1 MKIIDTRLTPLDLFV
16 NSKLDKPKFAI
27 LGTCVAEHLVNVG
40 LLNNCEV
47 SHYLMETW
55 VNTPLPS
62 VDWNKFDGVIVHITL
77 RHIMDMAAGIGLGD
91 ISYIFRKGH
100 EFDALAQQCI
110 RIMKQRIDEIV
121 SGIGAARPI
130 FFLSFLEPPQ
140 TTRGF
145 FENNRKDN
153 IYRLIRDM
161 NDSMADHLHLLNGA
175 YYVETN
181 DIANYFG
188 VANGYDGY
196 HNHFTHAGFFGSHE
210 AESFYKTII
219 QRIIGA
225 LTTLRTLDSVKLIV
239 TDLDNT
245 LWKGVVAEEDE
256 IVPWQHHE
264 GWPIG
269 YVEALLECK
278 RRGVLLAICSK
289 NDEDKTKENF
299 RKVWGEKIS
308 LDDFCNVKINW
319 NSKADNISQIIAEVN
334 ILPESVLFIDDNQL
348 EIEEVKHAIPGIRT
362 LSYPAENWRNILIH
376 SPQLQSSHISAEARN
391 KTSLIRAKIER
402 DKSSQSM
409 PRSAWLETLDLN
421 LHFTSIMNTHA
432 SQFSRA
438 FELLNKTNQF
448 NTTGQRWSEE
458 ELSRWLDS
466 GGSILAV
473 NAEDR
478 FANHGLISLALL
490 KNNNF
495 IQVVLSCRV
504 FGLGIETALLSEAVR
519 QMNATGYKDYLAHFT
534 ATGRNDACRD
544 LWSSHGFVLDVE
556 TNLWQGSQVPNV
568 PAWIKIS

>member
-1 MKIIDTRLTPLDLFV
+1 LAEQSYKGLPQWKTSKCLKIILSWQAQSPAKSGHPSSLDQLPQDKWAQIVLYGSGWPTITLPTRNSEEPKLKIIDTHLTPLDLFV
-16 NSKLDKPKFAI
+16 NSKLNKPKFAI

-91 ISYIFRKGH
+91 ISYVFRKGH

-196 HNHFTHAGFFGSHE
+196 YQHFTHAGFFGSHE

-269 YVEALLECK
+269 YIEALLECK

-308 LDDFCNVKINW
+308 LEKKNT
-319 NSKADNISQIIAEVN
+319 E
-334 ILPESVLFIDDNQL
+334 
-348 EIEEVKHAIPGIRT
+348 KH
-362 LSYPAENWRNILIH
+362 
-376 SPQLQSSHISAEARN
+376 
-391 KTSLIRAKIER
+391 
-402 DKSSQSM
+402 
-409 PRSAWLETLDLN
+409 
-421 LHFTSIMNTHA
+421 
-432 SQFSRA
+432 
-438 FELLNKTNQF
+438 
-448 NTTGQRWSEE
+448 
-458 ELSRWLDS
+458 
-466 GGSILAV
+466 
-473 NAEDR
+473 
-478 FANHGLISLALL
+478 
-490 KNNNF
+490 
-495 IQVVLSCRV
+495 
-504 FGLGIETALLSEAVR
+504 
-519 QMNATGYKDYLAHFT
+519 YKVIT
-534 ATGRNDACRD
+534 
-544 LWSSHGFVLDVE
+544 
-556 TNLWQGSQVPNV
+556 P
-568 PAWIKIS
+568 